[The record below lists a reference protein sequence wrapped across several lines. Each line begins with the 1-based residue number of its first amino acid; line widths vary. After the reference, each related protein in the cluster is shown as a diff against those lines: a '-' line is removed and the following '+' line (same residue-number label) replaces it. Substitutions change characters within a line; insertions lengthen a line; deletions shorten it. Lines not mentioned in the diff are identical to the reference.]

1 MSSIH
6 LCCLS
11 LPTGLVANCENIARN
26 MADHL
31 RLTSEQT
38 EKILQFQDLTG
49 IEDMA
54 VCRDV
59 LQRHAWDLEVS
70 VQEQLNIREG
80 RPSVF
85 TPEVRTPAVV
95 SNASSQRVFF
105 SPPSNNDATGFRGLF
120 KYMFSFIIQMC
131 YNTIAHIFHFAF
143 RLIRPDPR
151 RYVTDPVGDVLS
163 FIHSYEEKY
172 GSQHPV
178 FYQGTY
184 SQALN
189 DAKQELRFLLVYL
202 HCEDHQDTQNFCR
215 FTLPCADVI
224 DFINT
229 NMLFWACSVTTPEG
243 YRVSQALRE
252 NGYPFLA
259 VIVLHDNRMTVVGRL
274 EGPVEAGELIRRLQT
289 IIRDNEAALVA
300 ARAERVERN
309 FNQTLRQQQ
318 DQAYMES
325 LLADQEKE
333 RRRCEERER
342 REGEERLLR
351 EKELQEQMRRDEI
364 QRQKVDYLIRVPDE
378 PPPNNSEA
386 VHVVIKLPD
395 GTRLERRFLRSNS
408 LEAIY
413 YYVFCHPLSPD
424 NFEIATN
431 FPKKVLPC
439 SPEADGHNLSLGEAG
454 LQNREVL
461 FVYDLEA

>member
-1 MSSIH
+1 
-6 LCCLS
+6 
-11 LPTGLVANCENIARN
+11 

-49 IEDMA
+49 IEDMSI
-54 VCRDV
+54 CRDV
-59 LQRHAWDLEVS
+59 LQRHSWDLEVS
-70 VQEQLNIREG
+70 VQEQLNMREG

-85 TPEVRTPAVV
+85 NAEMRAPAVV
-95 SNASSQRVFF
+95 SSTSTQRVFF
-105 SPPSNNDATGFRGLF
+105 SPPSNNDGTGVRGLF
-120 KYMFSFIIQMC
+120 KYVFSLLIQLC
-131 YNTIAHIFHFAF
+131 YNTLANFFQFAF
-143 RLIRPDPR
+143 RLVRPDPR
-151 RYVTDPVGDVLS
+151 RYVTDPVADVLS
-163 FIHSYEEKY
+163 FIHSYEQKY
-172 GSQHPV
+172 GNLHPV

-202 HCEDHQDTQNFCR
+202 HCEDHQDTHNFCR
-215 FTLPCADVI
+215 YTLPCADVI
-224 DFINT
+224 DYINS
-229 NMLFWACSVTTPEG
+229 NMLFWACSVTTSEG

-259 VIVLHDNRMTVVGRL
+259 IIVLHDNRMTVVGRL
-274 EGPVEAGELIRRLQT
+274 EGPVEAIELIQRLQT
-289 IIRDNEAALVA
+289 IVRDNEAALVA

-342 REGEERLLR
+342 LEGEARQQRER
-351 EKELQEQMRRDEI
+351 EHQEQQRREEI
-364 QRQKVDYLIRVPDE
+364 QRQKIEFLTHVPDE
-378 PPPNNSEA
+378 PPTDCPEA
-386 VHVVIKLPD
+386 VHMVIKLPD
-395 GTRLERRFLRSNS
+395 GTRLERRFLRTDT
-408 LEAIY
+408 LQAIF

-431 FPKKVLPC
+431 FPKKVLQC
-439 SPEADGHNLSLGEAG
+439 SPQSEGRLLTLKEAG